1 MLAENTSSSKIKILN
16 SWTNMENKI
25 NLREELVN
33 IIKIRAAEGPGQRRN
48 RKWFRSK
55 NDRRRRMGEA
65 LIAIEDSDDRS
76 WVEQLSEIILEFEG
90 TPGWESTLEKLKFGN
105 QVELKRL
112 GDWKNEYKRDF
123 NYLVPVAVIQDLME
137 DENKPMTLVE
147 ALQEA
152 TKNGKAYSQYNWVEE
167 DVARLEGRQREKKE
181 EKQDSPKEKRK
192 RGEGRVSRVMKML
205 QGALEDGI
213 MLKANGHLLKT
224 LSERNLDNNGV
235 TFSAAATRHIYTK
248 GNRTFEVHFFKK
260 SRTTLFKKEPTDMDD
275 KITAL
280 LKEGKT
286 KQEAED
292 EIMEVT
298 KLRENKNGKRGKTG
312 DEKEEEAEDFYMSAD
327 HANTRKKAT
336 VWKSCNICYH
346 LAGKKWEIQETN
358 IRRHFQRYHSETM
371 KMELLQGQKT
381 LIRQLTPVIKIQHLE
396 SEKKRHWKEAHH
408 EPAEADP
415 KRRYKMRYLKE
426 EPEGRM

>member
-1 MLAENTSSSKIKILN
+1 MESKLNIKEELIKI
-16 SWTNMENKI
+16 
-25 NLREELVN
+25 V
-33 IIKIRAAEGPGQRRN
+33 KIRAAEGPGQERRD
-48 RKWFRSK
+48 RKWFTTKQGRE
-55 NDRRRRMGEA
+55 RRLARAYEA
-65 LIAIEDSDDRS
+65 VNNPEPGS
-76 WVEQLSEIILEFEG
+76 WVQQLSEIILEFEYKLENN
-90 TPGWESTLEKLKFGN
+90 PEWKSTLKKLKFGN
-105 QVELKRL
+105 QVKLKRL
-112 GDWKNEYKRDF
+112 GDWNQDYKGEF
-123 NYLVPVAVIQDLME
+123 AFLVPVAVIQDLME
-137 DENKPMTLVE
+137 DEDQPMTLIE

-167 DVARLEGRQREKKE
+167 DVARLEGRQKEEKE
-181 EKQDSPKEKRK
+181 EKQDSPKERRK
-192 RGEGRVSRVMKML
+192 RGEGRVTRVMKML
-205 QGALEDGI
+205 QGALKDGI

-235 TFSAAATRHIYTK
+235 TYSAAATRHIYTK

-286 KQEAED
+286 EQEAED

-298 KLRENKNGKRGKTG
+298 KLREDKDGKRGKTG

-336 VWKSCNICYH
+336 VWKRCNICYH

-371 KMELLQGQKT
+371 KMELLQGQET
-381 LIRQLTPVIKIQHLE
+381 GLIRQLTPVIKIQHLE
-396 SEKKRHWKEAHH
+396 SEKKRHWKKAHH